1 MKSRGNH
8 ILREFVRNHLE
19 IYKRQEPHCPTK
31 NVYFFQYA
39 ADGFNIKFTI
49 CNYLDPVPHKELK
62 TAVQTESRKIVA
74 PLLLGRCDHFD
85 NTSPSSCDNDW
96 QSGLTIVLFISGSHR
111 LSVTKDS
118 LVRSG
123 GGGKCPFFQLFAQLL
138 QSKKNLVGW
147 VGQWMKAATM
157 SITTQRGVF
166 NHPHSL

>member
-1 MKSRGNH
+1 M
-8 ILREFVRNHLE
+8 E
-19 IYKRQEPHCPTK
+19 IYKRQELDCPTK
-31 NVYFFQYA
+31 NVYFFLYSA
-39 ADGFNIKFTI
+39 VGFNIKFTL

-62 TAVQTESRKIVA
+62 TAVQTQCRGIVA
-74 PLLLGRCDHFD
+74 PLLLGRSDHFD

-118 LVRSG
+118 LVRRE

-147 VGQWMKAATM
+147 VGQCM
-157 SITTQRGVF
+157 
-166 NHPHSL
+166 

>member
-19 IYKRQEPHCPTK
+19 IYKRQELDCPTK
-31 NVYFFQYA
+31 NVYFFLNS
-39 ADGFNIKFTI
+39 ADGFIIKFTI
-49 CNYLDPVPHKELK
+49 CNYLDLIPDKELK

-74 PLLLGRCDHFD
+74 PLLLGRSDHFD

-118 LVRSG
+118 LVRRE
-123 GGGKCPFFQLFAQLL
+123 GGGKCPFFNYLL
-138 QSKKNLVGW
+138 NCYSPRKNLVGW
-147 VGQWMKAATM
+147 VGQCM
-157 SITTQRGVF
+157 
-166 NHPHSL
+166 